1 MSRKVATLVYAKQAG
16 SMARKAVLAYF
27 ADRANDD
34 GTGIWAAKQR
44 IADEI
49 ECSKQT
55 VITTVKALVA
65 DGLIVETGKRAN
77 SNGYTVEYAINLE
90 AIEALP
96 ESKRDCEGVQIL
108 TRQDVDRSNHLTPR
122 GQAALPKPSSNR
134 PNPQKASPSS
144 GKRATPAPAVFH
156 PDCKPDS
163 ITAQIMAEWPPGELE
178 EQIEHFLD
186 HHTSHGTL
194 SKDWQ
199 ASWRTWAKN
208 WKRFN
213 GRSRQSHTPTDR
225 GLRGSRPD
233 PALDLL
239 RAAQRAQQAECGR
252 AAGDWGD
259 HRETGSALPAIWT
272 G

>member
-77 SNGYTVEYAINLE
+77 SNGYTVEYAINLK

-108 TRQDVDRSNHLTPR
+108 TGQDLDGSNSQTPR
-122 GQAALPKPSSNR
+122 GQAALPKPSMNR
-134 PNPQKASPSS
+134 PIPQKATPSS
-144 GKRATPAPAVFH
+144 VTRATTVPADFVPAP
-156 PDCKPDS
+156 KEGS
-163 ITAQIMAEWPPGELE
+163 ITAKAMAAWPPGEVE
-178 EQIEHFLD
+178 EQVEHFID
-186 HHTSHGTL
+186 RHTATGAT

-199 ASWRTWAKN
+199 ASWRTWVKN
-208 WKRFN
+208 WKKFN
-213 GRSRQSHTPTDR
+213 GSSRQPNPPALFGT
-225 GLRGSRPD
+225 RGSRPD
-233 PALDLL
+233 PAIDMLN
-239 RAAQRAQQAECGR
+239 ASQRAQQTECGR
-252 AAGDWGD
+252 PASDWGD
-259 HRETGSALPAIWT
+259 HREARAALPAIWA